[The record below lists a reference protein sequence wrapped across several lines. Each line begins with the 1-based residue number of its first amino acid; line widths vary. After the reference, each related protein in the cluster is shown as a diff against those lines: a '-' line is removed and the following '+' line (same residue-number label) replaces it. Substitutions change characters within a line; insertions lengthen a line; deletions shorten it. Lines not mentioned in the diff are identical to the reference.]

1 MIHWDVEMLDLKNS
15 VIVGSAIF
23 TMLPFIGTI
32 IVPNVTAINI
42 CHFLSFKLLK
52 LMTTP
57 QMEFK
62 K

>member
-1 MIHWDVEMLDLKNS
+1 MLDLKNS

-23 TMLPFIGTI
+23 TILPFIGTI